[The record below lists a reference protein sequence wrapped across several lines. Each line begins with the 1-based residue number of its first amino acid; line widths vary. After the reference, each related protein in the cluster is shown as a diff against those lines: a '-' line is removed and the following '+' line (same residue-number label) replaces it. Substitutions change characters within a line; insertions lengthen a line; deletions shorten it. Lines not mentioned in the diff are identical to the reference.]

1 MHIKPYLY
9 NKLPE
14 PIPINKEKIRLRTKL
29 FNMINIVVKPIVYA
43 CSPPN
48 ISNTDLNRIIATASF
63 IIPSP
68 NIIENNLGYLSA
80 FIIVKAATESVAQI
94 VAEKNNIVVVEKYTG
109 WFRSLNYRIKSKC
122 QTMCT

>member
-1 MHIKPYLY
+1 
-9 NKLPE
+9 
-14 PIPINKEKIRLRTKL
+14 
-29 FNMINIVVKPIVYA
+29 MINIVVKPIVYA

-48 ISNTDLNRIIATASF
+48 ISNTDLNKIIATASF

-80 FIIVKAATESVAQI
+80 FIIVKAATESVAQM

-109 WFRSLNYRIKSKC
+109 
-122 QTMCT
+122 